1 MNLNEPLPLV
11 VIGGGAAGMIAAWRA
26 GSLGAKVILLEK
38 NSKARDQAPHLRR
51 RQMQHHSRR
60 RDRRT
65 LQTIQIE

>member
-38 NSKARDQAPHLRR
+38 IQARNQAPHLRR
-51 RQMQHHSRR
+51 RQMQHHSWRR
-60 RDRRT
+60 NRRP
-65 LQTIQIE
+65 LQAIQIK